1 MCYYMYPYLKQ
12 ISWFIIAVLIVH
24 KFSAYNF
31 FNPIKKGFMKYNVA
45 LLGGAPLH
53 LFLSMSQAAHLDAI
67 FVMLK
72 LNIWTPRWTF
82 EPIIGF

>member
-1 MCYYMYPYLKQ
+1 
-12 ISWFIIAVLIVH
+12 
-24 KFSAYNF
+24 
-31 FNPIKKGFMKYNVA
+31 MKYNVA